1 MTERNEVF
9 DKAKQL
15 YELQKKARAIQK
27 ELKETE
33 VEAKAANGLV
43 SVVFN
48 GEQHIQE
55 VSIDESLLTAENK
68 KDLEKALQQAIAE
81 CISRVQ
87 AIASEKM
94 KVIAG
99 DLNIPGM

>member
-1 MTERNEVF
+1 MGTF
-9 DKAKQL
+9 DKARQL
-15 YELQKKARAIQK
+15 YDLQKKARAIQK

-33 VEAKAANGLV
+33 VEAKSAGGQV
-43 SVVFN
+43 TVVFN

-55 VSIDESLLTAENK
+55 ISIDEAMLNPAK
-68 KDLEKALQQAIAE
+68 KQELQKALEQAIAE

-87 AIASEKM
+87 AIAAERM

>member
-1 MTERNEVF
+1 VF

-15 YELQKKARAIQK
+15 WELQKKAKAIQK

-33 VEAKAANGLV
+33 IEAKAANGMV
-43 SVVFN
+43 TVVVN
-48 GEQHIQE
+48 GEQH
-55 VSIDESLLTAENK
+55 VLSIDIEESLLTPENK
-68 KDLEKALQQAIAE
+68 RDLEKALTQATSEALSRAQAIAG
-81 CISRVQ
+81 
-87 AIASEKM
+87 EKM

>member
-1 MTERNEVF
+1 MF

-15 YELQKKARAIQK
+15 YSLQKKARAIQK

-33 VEAKAANGLV
+33 IEAKAANGQV
-43 SVVFN
+43 TVVIN
-48 GEQHIQE
+48 GEMHIQSVE
-55 VSIDESLLTAENK
+55 IAESILSPDK
-68 KDLEKALQQAIAE
+68 KRDLEKALQQAFSEAM
-81 CISRVQ
+81 SRAQ

-94 KVIAG
+94 KAIAG

>member
-1 MTERNEVF
+1 MF

-15 YELQKKARAIQK
+15 YSLQKKARAIQK
-27 ELKETE
+27 ELKDTE
-33 VEAKAANGLV
+33 VEAKAAGGAV
-43 SVVFN
+43 TIVFN

-55 VSIDESLLTAENK
+55 VSIDESMLNPAK
-68 KDLEKALQQAIAE
+68 KQELEKALQQAIAE
-81 CISRVQ
+81 CVSRVQ
-87 AIASEKM
+87 AVAAEKM

>member
-1 MTERNEVF
+1 ML

-15 YELQKKARAIQK
+15 WDLQKKARAIQK
-27 ELKETE
+27 ELKETL
-33 VEAKAANGLV
+33 VDAKAANGQV
-43 SVVFN
+43 MVTFN
-48 GEQHIQE
+48 GEQHIQAVE
-55 VSIDESLLTAENK
+55 IAPEMLVPERK
-68 KDLEKALQQAIAE
+68 KELEKALEQAISEA
-81 CISRVQ
+81 ISRVQ

>member
-1 MTERNEVF
+1 MF

-15 YELQKKARAIQK
+15 YSLQKKARAIQK

-33 VEAKAANGLV
+33 IEAKAAEGQV
-43 SVVFN
+43 TVVIN
-48 GEQHIQE
+48 GEMHIQQVE
-55 VSIDESLLTAENK
+55 IAESILSPDK
-68 KDLEKALQQAIAE
+68 KNDLEKALQQAFSEAM
-81 CISRVQ
+81 SRAQ

-94 KVIAG
+94 KAIAG